1 MQSKVFPKKEKPGK
15 VGLVVLSR
23 GEERL
28 RLLCRD
34 CRRVAASVEWI
45 SVFLFLQLHDIMH
58 TLYGMNISVEA
69 EVALK
74 LIEFHNT
81 GLPMTL
87 LGSIFGP
94 LAAPIIRMHMP
105 RRATDA
111 DVVGEALAGKLRRE
125 RSGEESCSFTS
136 VNAPLHIVYESEQT
150 RQQGEKSE
158 AESGVFPEEDR
169 TVSEERS
176 DTEVLYPRHA
186 LLTELL
192 PWAWKAG
199 RAVKVPLHCVYVEEW
214 FDRPL
219 EDLRRHCGVILPPA
233 HLAPHVARDQ
243 SS

>member
-1 MQSKVFPKKEKPGK
+1 
-15 VGLVVLSR
+15 
-23 GEERL
+23 
-28 RLLCRD
+28 
-34 CRRVAASVEWI
+34 
-45 SVFLFLQLHDIMH
+45 MH

-158 AESGVFPEEDR
+158 AESGAFPEEDR
-169 TVSEERS
+169 AVSEERS